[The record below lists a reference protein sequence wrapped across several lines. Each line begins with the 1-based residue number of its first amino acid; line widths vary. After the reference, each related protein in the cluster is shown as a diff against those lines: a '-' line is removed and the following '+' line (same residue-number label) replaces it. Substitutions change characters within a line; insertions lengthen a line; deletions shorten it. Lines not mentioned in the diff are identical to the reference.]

1 MSRVRTVGSIPRGD
15 EFVALLG
22 PRVEQQLPSRG
33 DAGDAEARVLQ
44 AVAVPPKKNVGNGS
58 ELPDSAPLRLCA
70 SATKRFAVRRSPRRG
85 CGVPEEP
92 PLQNRGDAEAQR
104 PVSYNPLP
112 FPQKRTLGMAP
123 NSPTARLCASAPLRQ
138 SGSPFAAVGLRRA
151 QGTTTAESQRRRGRR
166 GPCPT
171 SRCRSPKKNVGN
183 GSELPDSA
191 PLRLSAP
198 LRQSRSPFASARVRR
213 ARGTATAK
221 SRRRRGAEARVLQAV
236 AVPPKK
242 NVGNGSELPDSAPL
256 RLCASATKR
265 FAVRGGGVAAGAG
278 NNHCRVA
285 ETQGTQRPVSYKPL
299 PFPKKERWEWL
310 RTPRQC
316 ASAPLCASATKP
328 FAVRLGAGAACPR
341 NRHCK
346 IAETQRRRGP
356 CPTSRCRSPKK
367 ERWEWL
373 RTPRQRA
380 SAPLRLCD
388 KAVRR
393 SRFAWR
399 GCGGRREQPL
409 QSRRD
414 AGDAEARVLQAVA
427 VPQKRTLGMAP
438 NSPTARLCASATKQ
452 FAVRRSPFAALRL
465 RRPSGTATATKPLL
479 FVVLTIEPQSVA
491 SPRD

>member
-1 MSRVRTVGSIPRGD
+1 
-15 EFVALLG
+15 
-22 PRVEQQLPSRG
+22 
-33 DAGDAEARVLQ
+33 
-44 AVAVPPKKNVGNGS
+44 
-58 ELPDSAPLRLCA
+58 
-70 SATKRFAVRRSPRRG
+70 
-85 CGVPEEP
+85 
-92 PLQNRGDAEAQR
+92 
-104 PVSYNPLP
+104 
-112 FPQKRTLGMAP
+112 MAP

-151 QGTTTAESQRRRGRR
+151 QGTTTAKSQRRRGRR

-256 RLCASATKR
+256 RLC
-265 FAVRGGGVAAGAG
+265 
-278 NNHCRVA
+278 
-285 ETQGTQRPVSYKPL
+285 
-299 PFPKKERWEWL
+299 
-310 RTPRQC
+310 
-316 ASAPLCASATKP
+316 
-328 FAVRLGAGAACPR
+328 
-341 NRHCK
+341 
-346 IAETQRRRGP
+346 
-356 CPTSRCRSPKK
+356 
-367 ERWEWL
+367 
-373 RTPRQRA
+373 
-380 SAPLRLCD
+380 D

-393 SRFAWR
+393 SRRW

-414 AGDAEARVLQAVA
+414 AGDAEARVPTSRCRSPKRNVGNGSELPDSAPLRLSAPLRQSRSPFASARVRRARGTATAKSRRRRGAEARVLQAVA
-427 VPQKRTLGMAP
+427 VPPKKNVGNGSELPDSAP
-438 NSPTARLCASATKQ
+438 LRLCDK
-452 FAVRRSPFAALRL
+452 AVRRSRRWGCGGRREQPLQSRRDAGDAEARVPTSRCRSPKKNVGNGSELPDSAPLRLCDKAVRSSPFAVRGAAVAAA
-465 RRPSGTATATKPLL
+465 SGTATATKPLL

>member
-104 PVSYNPLP
+104 PVSYKPLP

-191 PLRLSAP
+191 PLRL
-198 LRQSRSPFASARVRR
+198 
-213 ARGTATAK
+213 
-221 SRRRRGAEARVLQAV
+221 
-236 AVPPKK
+236 
-242 NVGNGSELPDSAPL
+242 
-256 RLCASATKR
+256 
-265 FAVRGGGVAAGAG
+265 
-278 NNHCRVA
+278 
-285 ETQGTQRPVSYKPL
+285 
-299 PFPKKERWEWL
+299 
-310 RTPRQC
+310 
-316 ASAPLCASATKP
+316 
-328 FAVRLGAGAACPR
+328 
-341 NRHCK
+341 
-346 IAETQRRRGP
+346 
-356 CPTSRCRSPKK
+356 
-367 ERWEWL
+367 
-373 RTPRQRA
+373 
-380 SAPLRLCD
+380 CD
-388 KAVRR
+388 KAVR
-393 SRFAWR
+393 SSPFAVR
-399 GCGGRREQPL
+399 GAAVAAAVRNGHRN
-409 QSRRD
+409 
-414 AGDAEARVLQAVA
+414 QAVA
-427 VPQKRTLGMAP
+427 VCRAYDRAAI
-438 NSPTARLCASATKQ
+438 SRIAARLTNNGLLNC
-452 FAVRRSPFAALRL
+452 SPHE
-465 RRPSGTATATKPLL
+465 SGVT
-479 FVVLTIEPQSVA
+479 S
-491 SPRD
+491 R